1 MPYKSNIQIM
11 FSVSETHIQ
20 PSPEIYCII
29 LCMRDVLTPDDPDL
43 TVIAAD
49 CGTWRVYQAHL
60 THSRQAVLS
69 SLYEVENRRC
79 LTWSLE

>member
-60 THSRQAVLS
+60 TAPPPSDRQISRVQLD
-69 SLYEVENRRC
+69 C
-79 LTWSLE
+79 